1 MPEPEILFMKTKS
14 TSKKSKGMKTPRVPA
29 KWRWHYDS
37 LLAERERLL
46 DERTALLRSAVDP
59 VEPHSILEADSATD
73 EFEHNIALREL
84 TAACSTIREVD
95 DAIHRILDGTY
106 GRCEKTGRPILAARL
121 RALPWTRFSLKAEK
135 ELESGGKR
143 E

>member
-1 MPEPEILFMKTKS
+1 M
-14 TSKKSKGMKTPRVPA
+14 PA

-37 LLAERERLL
+37 LLAEWERLR

-59 VEPHSILEADSATD
+59 VEPHSILEANSATD

-84 TAACSTIREVD
+84 AAACSTIREVD
-95 DAIHRILDGTY
+95 DAIHRILDGTCS
-106 GRCEKTGRPILAARL
+106 RCEKTGRPILPARL
-121 RALPWTRFSLKAEK
+121 RALRWTRFSLKAEK
-135 ELESGGKR
+135 ELESSGKR

>member
-1 MPEPEILFMKTKS
+1 MTTTSLFMKTKP
-14 TSKKSKGMKTPRVPA
+14 TSKKSQPTKTPRVPV
-29 KWRWHYDS
+29 KWRWHYNA

-46 DERTALLRSAVDP
+46 DERTSLLRSAADP

-106 GRCEKTGRPILAARL
+106 GKCEKTGRPILAARL
-121 RALPWTRFSLKAEK
+121 RALPWTRFSLKAEQ
-135 ELESGGKR
+135 ELEAGVKR
-143 E
+143 K